1 VTPDEFQAFAEA
13 NPAVGTALQSALPA
27 TPSRSYTGI
36 TEAAALVLLFPLAR
50 FLLTEIGLPW
60 LTTLERY
67 SEVQRQR
74 VERWIDSEAQGHGL
88 DPDRIEEA
96 SKRLMDELEKSQD
109 VGTRRQ
115 WERLTE
121 LLKQSYRERCLRGR
135 QPRPLP

>member
-1 VTPDEFQAFAEA
+1 MTPDEFQAFAEA

>member
-1 VTPDEFQAFAEA
+1 MTPDEFQAFAEA
-13 NPAVGTALQSALPA
+13 NPAVRAALQGVLST
-27 TPSRSYTGI
+27 TPTRSYTGI

-60 LTTLERY
+60 LTTLKHY
-67 SEVQRQR
+67 SEAQRKR

-88 DPDRIEEA
+88 DPDQIEEA

-121 LLKQSYRERCLRGR
+121 LLKQS
-135 QPRPLP
+135 